1 MSWLYV
7 QRTGHI
13 YFNHAPFSQG
23 YSGGGIGKN
32 NPEMQAAVGV
42 GPIPV
47 GRWRIVGE
55 PFHTEV
61 NGPFCLRLEPNE
73 GTDTLG
79 RSGFLIHGDSIR
91 KPGTASR
98 GCVILARPVRGAI
111 WESGDTDF
119 VVVAEEPKADELA
132 TMSA

>member
-7 QRTGHI
+7 QRTGHL
-13 YFNHAPFSQG
+13 YFNGAKFATG
-23 YSGGGIGKN
+23 YSGGGLGKN
-32 NPEMQAAVGV
+32 NPEMQGAQGV

-55 PFHTEV
+55 PYDSEDL
-61 NGPFCLRLEPNE
+61 GPFVLRLEPNI

-79 RSGFLIHGDSIR
+79 RSAFRIHGDSIK

-98 GCVILARPVRGAI
+98 GCVILPRAVRLAI
-111 WESGDTDF
+111 WESGDVDF
-119 VVVAEEPKADELA
+119 TVVSEEAHNVQGNR
-132 TMSA
+132 

>member
-1 MSWLYV
+1 LSWLFI
-7 QRTGHI
+7 QRTGGLR
-13 YFNHAPFSQG
+13 FNGVPFAVG
-23 YSGGGIGKN
+23 YSGNGLGKN
-32 NPEMQAAVGV
+32 NPDMQAAVGV
-42 GPIPV
+42 GPIPA

-55 PFHTEV
+55 PFNSDA
-61 NGPFCLRLEPNE
+61 NGPFCLRLEPNI

-98 GCVILARPVRGAI
+98 GCVILSRPVRGAI

-119 VVVAEEPKADELA
+119 VVVAEEPQSSGVDGLMA
-132 TMSA
+132 